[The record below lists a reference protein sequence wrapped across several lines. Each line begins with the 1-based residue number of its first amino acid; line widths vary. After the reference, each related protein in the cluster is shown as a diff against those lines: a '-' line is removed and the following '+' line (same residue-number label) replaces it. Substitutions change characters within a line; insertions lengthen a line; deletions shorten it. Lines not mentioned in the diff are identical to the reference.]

1 MHENKLS
8 NRKETLPID
17 DNNDIK
23 AMFRH
28 PYVVIF
34 IGRDRGKHFKIKPG
48 TMTIGRSP
56 QADISLDD
64 DRVSGIHCAIKR
76 TADSIT
82 IEDKEST
89 NGTYVDSRK
98 IIHAHLPPGVPFQV
112 GRSVMKIE
120 YKKEAEIQYEQ
131 SLGHKVSVDALSG
144 IFNRR
149 HFINLASKEIS
160 YARRY
165 EQSVAI
171 IMIGI
176 DNFERINDTYGRSIG
191 DLLVNQLA
199 DLIRE
204 KQRIEDLLGR
214 YGGKTFIICARGEVE
229 KERIYRQCERFREA
243 AERFKFCH
251 PEACVEIT
259 ISIGFHLDKPGIGK
273 VELLMEELIDK
284 AEQALNMA
292 KKNGKNQTQAFS

>member
-28 PYVVIF
+28 PYLVIF

-98 IIHAHLPPGVPFQV
+98 IIHAHLPTGVPFQV

-131 SLGHKVSVDALSG
+131 SLGHKVSIDALSG

>member
-17 DNNDIK
+17 DANHIR
-23 AMFRH
+23 ALFRH
-28 PYVVIF
+28 PYLVIF

-64 DRVSGIHCAIKR
+64 DRVSGIHCAINR
-76 TADSIT
+76 TAGDIT

-89 NGTYVDSRK
+89 NGTYVDSCK
-98 IIHAHLPPGVPFQV
+98 ISHAHLPTGVPFQV

-120 YKKEAEIQYEQ
+120 YKNEAEIQYEQ
-131 SLGHKVSVDALSG
+131 SLGHKVSIDALSG

-176 DNFERINDTYGRSIG
+176 DNFERINHSYGRSIG

-199 DLIRE
+199 DLVCE
-204 KQRIEDLLGR
+204 KQPAEGLLGR

-243 AERFKFCH
+243 VERFKFCH
-251 PEACVEIT
+251 PEACVETT

-273 VELLMEELIDK
+273 VELLMEDLIDK
-284 AEQALNMA
+284 VEQALNMA